1 MFYPQKNSF
10 IMRGN
15 LKHFV
20 PVLQI
25 LSQQLDVI
33 SKRNDKEASQND
45 GKRDF

>member
-1 MFYPQKNSF
+1 
-10 IMRGN
+10 MRGN